1 MAKVNLPYV
10 NSFRDRHGK
19 MRYYFRARGKR
30 VAALPPPGSPIF
42 SEEYNVLLAEHAPH
56 VIVRQ
61 GRGVSAAEGT
71 LDWVIVKYKTE
82 SADWQKL
89 KQSSKEIYNRRLDWL
104 RERYGKADLST
115 FTERGVRRIRNKLA
129 EHPSVADAV
138 VDMIGRLW
146 RFAKEHLDMAELGPN
161 PAAEV
166 AAIHTEHESAPAWPE
181 ALCQAFEALQNP
193 RLVRAYFL
201 LRYTGQRRS
210 DVVRMQTGQFDGTAI
225 EVVQEKTGTYCWI
238 PAHSRLREHL
248 AATGI
253 EGPYLLT
260 STRGTAFRGTSLTT
274 MICIACTELGYPGYS
289 PHGLRH
295 LAGAALAEA
304 GATMDE
310 VMAILGHLTEDE
322 ARGYVQTARRK
333 VMASS
338 AMRKWETMG

>member
-10 NSFRDRHGK
+10 DSFRDRHGK
-19 MRYYFRARGKR
+19 RRYYFRARGKR
-30 VAALPPPGSPIF
+30 VPLPAPGSAIF
-42 SEEYNVLLAEHAPH
+42 SEEYNALLADHAPH

-61 GRGVSAAEGT
+61 GRAVSAAEGT
-71 LDWVIVKYKTE
+71 LDWVVLRFKE
-82 SADWQKL
+82 SGDWQKL
-89 KQSSKEIYNRRLDWL
+89 KPATHEIYNRRLDWL
-104 RERYGKADLST
+104 RERYGKAEMAT
-115 FTERGVRRIRNKLA
+115 FSERGVRRIRNKLK

-161 PAAEV
+161 PSAEV
-166 AAIHTEHESAPAWPE
+166 APIHTTHEPHPAWPE
-181 ALCQAFEALQNP
+181 ALCQAFEGLKNP

-210 DVVRMQTGQFDGTAI
+210 DVVKMRRAQFDGTAI

-238 PAHSRLREHL
+238 PAHARLREHF
-248 AATGI
+248 AATGLADD
-253 EGPYLLT
+253 YLLA
-260 STRGTAFRGTSLTT
+260 SSRGGGFRATSLTT
-274 MICIACTELGYPGYS
+274 MICNACTELGFPGYS

-310 VMAILGHLTEDE
+310 IMAILGHLTEDE
-322 ARGYVQTARRK
+322 ARGYVQQAGRK
-333 VMASS
+333 VMARS
-338 AMRKWETMG
+338 AMEKWEAKS